1 MITGYN
7 TDVRHG
13 NRVYHV
19 QTEDKGLSNPKV
31 ETLIYVGGEILDSY
45 RSAYEDLLSGG
56 VLTDEAALQARMD
69 EQHKSV
75 IRDIKAGKYD
85 TTPADDVEKEAFND
99 RPLDQAILEFLQREG
114 DIETLE
120 MVLDQPMKPVFGVA
134 FPLKFKVRLS
144 RSQAPVGGA
153 EVTVKLVSSLKKAV
167 VLGAGKTDPQGV
179 FSSEV
184 EIPPSQPG
192 QCALLVT
199 CAGEY
204 GMDEVKA
211 IIRG

>member
-45 RSAYEDLLSGG
+45 RSSYDDLLAKGPLVDG
-56 VLTDEAALQARMD
+56 ELQSRMD
-69 EQHKSV
+69 EQHKSI

-85 TTPADDVEKEAFND
+85 TTPAESGEEAVFND
-99 RPLDQAILEFLQREG
+99 RPLDQAILEFLQQEG
-114 DIETLE
+114 EVDTLE
-120 MVLDQPMKPVFGVA
+120 MVLDAPFKPNFGQSYPV
-134 FPLKFKVRLS
+134 KFRARLCQ
-144 RSQAPVGGA
+144 SQAPVAGA
-153 EVTVKLVSSLKKAV
+153 EVTIRLVSSIKKAV
-167 VLGAGKTDPQGV
+167 VLGQGRTDAGGAFADAVQL
-179 FSSEV
+179 
-184 EIPPSQPG
+184 PPSQPG
-192 QCALLVT
+192 QCALVVT
-199 CAGEY
+199 CQGEQ

-211 IIRG
+211 LIQAV

>member
-45 RSAYEDLLSGG
+45 RSAYDDLISGG
-56 VLTDEAALQARMD
+56 ALKEEADLQARMD
-69 EQHKSV
+69 EQHKSI

-85 TTPADDVEKEAFND
+85 STPPDDTEKEAFND

-114 DIETLE
+114 DVDTLE
-120 MVLDQPMKPVFGVA
+120 MVLDQPLKPVFGAA

-144 RSQAPVGGA
+144 RSQAPVANA

-167 VLGAGKTDPQGV
+167 VLSAGKTDPQGV
-179 FSSEV
+179 YASDVS
-184 EIPPSQPG
+184 IPPSQPG

-199 CAGEY
+199 CAGEN

>member
-45 RSAYEDLLSGG
+45 RSAYDDLLAGG
-56 VLTDEAALQARMD
+56 ALKDEAGLQSRMD
-69 EQHKSV
+69 EQHKSI

-85 TTPADDVEKEAFND
+85 ATPPDDLEKEAFND

-114 DIETLE
+114 DVDTLE
-120 MVLDQPMKPVFGVA
+120 MVLDQPLKPVFGVA
-134 FPLKFKVRLS
+134 FPVHFKVRLS
-144 RSQAPVGGA
+144 RSQAPVANA
-153 EVTVKLVSSLKKAV
+153 EVTVKLLSSLKKAV
-167 VLGAGKTDPQGV
+167 VLGAGKTDGQGV
-179 FSSEV
+179 YAADV
-184 EIPPSQPG
+184 QIPPSQPG

-199 CAGEY
+199 CAGEH

-211 IIRG
+211 IIRS

>member
-45 RSAYEDLLSGG
+45 RSAYDDMLAKGPLEEG
-56 VLTDEAALQARMD
+56 ALQARMD
-69 EQHKSV
+69 EQHKSI

-85 TTPADDVEKEAFND
+85 STPADDVEKEAFND

-114 DIETLE
+114 DVDTLE
-120 MVLDQPMKPVFGVA
+120 VVLDQPLKPVFGAA

-144 RSQAPVGGA
+144 RSQAPVTGA

-167 VLGAGKTDPQGV
+167 VLEAGTTDGQGV
-179 FSSEV
+179 YAAEV
-184 EIPPSQPG
+184 QIPPSQPG

-199 CAGEY
+199 CVGEQ

-211 IIRG
+211 LIRG

>member
-19 QTEDKGLSNPKV
+19 QTEDKGLTNPKV

-45 RSAYEDLLSGG
+45 RSAYDDILVKG
-56 VLTDEAALQARMD
+56 VLDEAALQARMD
-69 EQHKSV
+69 EQHKSI

-85 TTPADDVEKEAFND
+85 ATPPDDVEKEAFND

-114 DIETLE
+114 DVDTLE
-120 MVLDQPMKPVFGVA
+120 VVLDQPMKPIFGEA

-144 RSQAPVGGA
+144 RSQAPVAAA

-167 VLGAGKTDPQGV
+167 VLEAGKTDGQGV
-179 FSSEV
+179 YMAEV
-184 EIPPSQPG
+184 KIPPSQPG

-199 CAGEY
+199 CAGEQ

-211 IIRG
+211 LIRG

>member
-45 RSAYEDLLSGG
+45 RSAYEDLLSKGTLEEG
-56 VLTDEAALQARMD
+56 ELQARMD
-69 EQHKSV
+69 EQHKSI

-85 TTPADDVEKEAFND
+85 TTPADDLEKEAFND
-99 RPLDQAILEFLQREG
+99 RPLDQSILEFLQREG

-144 RSQAPVGGA
+144 RSQAPVSGA

-179 FSSEV
+179 FASEV

-199 CAGEY
+199 CAGEH